1 MRTITIG
8 SRKSR
13 LAVIQTEAVA
23 DRIRACHPE
32 VTVQLVTMDTAG
44 DRDQKRSLDSVEGKG
59 FFTQELEDSLRK
71 GTIDLCVHSL
81 KDMALELPDDLPILA
96 FSSREDPR
104 DVLVLPD
111 KGGTRLSGALP
122 DLSRLKVG
130 CSSARRSF
138 QLSLLYPDSDIVPIR
153 GNVPTRLEKLD
164 RGEYDA
170 LVLAAA
176 GLNRLNLGCR
186 ISYYFPVTEM
196 MPAAGQGIL
205 AVQGRRD
212 FDCSLLTELDD
223 QDSRT
228 AALAERLII
237 RNLNGGC
244 SLPSAAYCEVSGT
257 EVRIRA
263 LYCVPESSRFAV
275 RSLCS
280 NRSDSLHS
288 ALQLSTELRSEVNGL

>member
-1 MRTITIG
+1 MQTIRIG

-23 DRIRACHPE
+23 ERIRAGHPD
-32 VTVQLVTMDTAG
+32 VLVQLVTMDTAG
-44 DRDQKRSLDSVEGKG
+44 DKDQQKCLDSVEGKG

-104 DVLVLPD
+104 DVLVLPG
-111 KGGTRLSGALP
+111 KGSTVHPGVLP
-122 DLSRLKVG
+122 DMNRLKTG

-138 QLSLLYPDSDIVPIR
+138 QLLRLYPDSTIAPIR

-176 GLNRLNLGCR
+176 GLNRLNLGSR
-186 ISYYFPVTEM
+186 ISYFFPVSEM
-196 MPAAGQGIL
+196 LPAAGQGIL
-205 AVQGRRD
+205 AIQGRRD
-212 FDCSLLTELDD
+212 FDSSLLTSLDD
-223 QDSRT
+223 PDSRT

-244 SLPSAAYCEVSGT
+244 SLPSAAYCEVSGS

-263 LYCVPESSRFAV
+263 LYCVPENNRFAV
-275 RSLCS
+275 KSLAG
-280 NRSDSLHS
+280 NRCDSLNI
-288 ALQLSTELRSEVNGL
+288 ALQLSNELRSEVNGL